1 MDSFL
6 QFVEEC
12 IGFVFCFCFGHDLGI
27 SEPSGSG
34 LSSWTCKR
42 CHHPGWITLP
52 DIVQKVLDLLF

>member
-6 QFVEEC
+6 QTLEEC
-12 IGFVFCFCFGHDLGI
+12 IGFAVCFCFGHDLGI
-27 SEPSGSG
+27 SSQDDG
-34 LSSWTCKR
+34 LSSWTCQR